1 MKMVKSK
8 TFGYRAASTIIYSI
22 VILATFISLAPL
34 INTLAIS
41 LSAAGPASAGQV
53 TFLPVGFNINAYFR
67 IMNDAAFWRAFM
79 VSLQRV
85 ALGVPINLLLVI
97 SMAFPLSRS
106 TKQFRQRNIYMWILV
121 FTMLFNGGIIPT
133 FFVVNRLGLINT
145 IWSLVLPGAVGVFN
159 VILMMNFF
167 KGIPSALEEAAI
179 IDGASPLTILIKV
192 FLPIS
197 LPSLATITLF
207 TIVGHWN
214 TFFDGLIYINDQS
227 RIPLQTYLQQLSL
240 SAEMMREVS
249 TEEMR
254 LLNELSAL
262 TLNAAKILVS
272 MIPVLIIYPVMQ
284 RFLIKGL
291 VIGSVKE

>member
-1 MKMVKSK
+1 MVKSK
-8 TFGYRAASTIIYSI
+8 TFGYRLSSVIIYSVI
-22 VILATFISLAPL
+22 ILATFISLAPL

-41 LSAAGPASAGQV
+41 LSAAGPASVGAV
-53 TFLPVGFNINAYFR
+53 TFLPVGFNINSYIR
-67 IMNDAAFWRAFM
+67 IMNDAAFWRAFV

-85 ALGVPINLLLVI
+85 ALGVPINLIFVVL
-97 SMAFPLSRS
+97 MAFPLSRS
-106 TKQFRQRNIYMWILV
+106 QKQFRQRNIYMWVLV

-133 FFVVNRLGLINT
+133 FFVVNSLGLINT

-179 IDGASPLTILIKV
+179 IDGASPLTILIKI

-214 TFFDGLIYINDQS
+214 TFFDGLIYINDQA

-249 TEEMR
+249 AEEMR

>member
-1 MKMVKSK
+1 MVKSK